1 MKEGTMPQAFSVA
14 YGLDLDTELSSFWAW
29 LHDTQAILAGAEEG
43 SVLVREVIQSQQDQ
57 IARVAHEQTDPER
70 ARFSLTVALALV
82 GFHYASNQKLLNG
95 LRDYGLLEMGGAPGI
110 FDTIG
115 EAPLEESGPE

>member
-1 MKEGTMPQAFSVA
+1 MPQAFSIA

-43 SVLVREVIQSQQDQ
+43 SVLVREIIQSQRDQ
-57 IARVAHEQTDPER
+57 IARAANEQSEPER
-70 ARFSLTVALALV
+70 ARFSLTVGIALV
-82 GFHYASNQKLLNG
+82 GFHFASNQKLLNG
-95 LRDYGLLEMGGAPGI
+95 LRDQGLLEMGGSPGI